1 MSELER
7 YQKMKQRAADLR
19 READRAEGAL
29 EQVMKKLEDD
39 FGCNS
44 LEEAK
49 RLQKKLTVE
58 VEEAD
63 EKFGVLLKEFE
74 DKWGHLLEE

>member
-1 MSELER
+1 MSDLER

-29 EQVMKKLEDD
+29 EQVMKKLKDD
-39 FGCNS
+39 FGCKT
-44 LEEAK
+44 LKEAEQ
-49 RLQKKLTVE
+49 LQEKLTVE

-63 EKFGVLLKEFE
+63 EKFGALLKDFE